1 MSDQIVLEASSE
13 IISIASKY
21 IIASVLLVAI
31 GAIGLVY
38 SLLTYFVYGS
48 AALPFAIFL
57 GFFIGI
63 GFIAIGIFLNFWGLY
78 WMRTEGRRLK
88 KRFHNFSQKSQ

>member
-21 IIASVLLVAI
+21 IIASVLLVAV
-31 GAIGLVY
+31 GAIGIVY

-48 AALPFAIFL
+48 FALPFAIFL

-63 GFIAIGIFLNFWGLY
+63 GFISIGIFLNFWGLY

-88 KRFHNFSQKSQ
+88 KRFQTLSQKPP